1 MSVQEQLR
9 ALVHRHHAN
18 LAEQIASVDRLLTA
32 RDEEGHAPHDSIV
45 EAQGITHQMKG
56 TAGSMGF
63 AALSTA
69 AAELDTSLKQLK
81 ALDGAVTS
89 DQMQEAS
96 QFLSSLQK
104 IASET
109 TPEMSTLYN
118 ADLSQL
124 AK

>member
-18 LAEQIASVDRLLTA
+18 FIEQIASVDHLLTA
-32 RDEEGHAPHDSIV
+32 RDEDGRASHANIV

-63 AALSTA
+63 AHLSTA

-81 ALDGAVTS
+81 ALAGSVTP

-104 IASET
+104 ISSET